1 MAGIVAGILSD
12 HLYVDSIAV
21 SLLVNVW
28 HFIPVKAVISNIYW
42 LVGCRVLSILVSGW
56 SVCPLRNQGR
66 GGGDL
71 DPEEHGHGIGRGG
84 GGGEGWQVGVWAK
97 SKFRNSLMGRRVICF
112 RTGRGRCR
120 ARCVLDPD
128 IGEIWFLWSVNMF
141 LYLSERY
148 GEMESSI
155 SNIFKS
161 QKSCQPL
168 SSSVSSLLWTNFAK
182 DIFWNTLCLR
192 WPGFLWWM
200 SPWWWLC
207 DDSGDNDGDSGDDVS
222 RLTVV
227 AT

>member
-1 MAGIVAGILSD
+1 MAGILSH

-42 LVGCRVLSILVSGW
+42 LVACRVLSILVSGW
-56 SVCPLRNQGR
+56 SVCPQRNQGR

-97 SKFRNSLMGRRVICF
+97 SKSRNSLMGRRVICF

-168 SSSVSSLLWTNFAK
+168 SSSVSSLLWTDFAK
-182 DIFWNTLCLR
+182 DIFGIHCAWDD
-192 WPGFLWWM
+192 PGFVTNGTMVMIMRWFWW
-200 SPWWWLC
+200 
-207 DDSGDNDGDSGDDVS
+207 
-222 RLTVV
+222 R
-227 AT
+227 

>member
-1 MAGIVAGILSD
+1 MTFHSSEGCHIQ
-12 HLYVDSIAV
+12 Y
-21 SLLVNVW
+21 
-28 HFIPVKAVISNIYW
+28 IYW
-42 LVGCRVLSILVSGW
+42 LVACRVLSILVSGW
-56 SVCPLRNQGR
+56 FVCPQRNQGR

-97 SKFRNSLMGRRVICF
+97 SKSRNSLMGRRVICF

-168 SSSVSSLLWTNFAK
+168 SSSVSSLLWTDFAK

-200 SPWWWLC
+200 SPWW
-207 DDSGDNDGDSGDDVS
+207 
-222 RLTVV
+222 
-227 AT
+227 